1 LASSWHVKSRGA
13 FAASCIGVALLV
25 VVLEALRR
33 AAREYDV
40 FLAAQFQRHVAAQ
53 AKARA
58 VASPSTSTS
67 VTFRASAPQQLVRA
81 VLHAAQFG
89 LAYLLMLLAMY
100 FNGYIFLSLVVGAG
114 LGKFLCDWLE
124 VTIGIAAQP
133 PCLPGG
139 AAPPKQQQAVV
150 VASNEAPTCCA

>member
-1 LASSWHVKSRGA
+1 
-13 FAASCIGVALLV
+13 V
-25 VVLEALRR
+25 VIR
-33 AAREYDV
+33 
-40 FLAAQFQRHVAAQ
+40 
-53 AKARA
+53 
-58 VASPSTSTS
+58 
-67 VTFRASAPQQLVRA
+67 VTPLQQPARA
-81 VLHAAQFG
+81 VLHAVTFG
-89 LAYLLMLLAMY
+89 LAYIIMLLAMY

>member
-1 LASSWHVKSRGA
+1 M
-13 FAASCIGVALLV
+13 ALLV

-40 FLAAQFQRHVAAQ
+40 FLAAQFRRHVAAQ

-58 VASPSTSTS
+58 GSGSPATTSTS

-89 LAYLLMLLAMY
+89 LAYLLMLLAMS
-100 FNGYIFLSLVVGAG
+100 FNGALFLSLVVGAG

-139 AAPPKQQQAVV
+139 AASPKQQDAVV
-150 VASNEAPTCCA
+150 VAVNEAPTCCA